1 MQGED
6 VPVAARAFPGDL
18 GLRRLVPPGNPAE
31 APDQGVELA
40 VLHSVDAPEIGDDAQ
55 PGLSGIVAEGLDDL
69 QIATPAALGDAC
81 EHGMQNTAQEASL
94 QCIS

>member
-6 VPVAARAFPGDL
+6 VAVTARAFPGDL
-18 GLRRLVPPGNPAE
+18 GLRRLGSSRGPAE

-55 PGLSGIVAEGLDDL
+55 PGLPRLVAEGLDDL
-69 QIATPAALGDAC
+69 QIAAPAALGDAC
-81 EHGMQNTAQEASL
+81 EHGMQSAA
-94 QCIS
+94 